1 MNLRVYI
8 CCLCF
13 SLVPLASAQE
23 LTLQINGASETLLL
37 EQNQNFL
44 QQDTQGNKHYKGS
57 VKNASG
63 SWVRLSQLSNQHWS
77 GLVMLDNHMYFIESP
92 VDTTRQ
98 SVHAMPASALTE
110 QPMCG
115 TQAMLHT
122 GDNNRHSALQP
133 SQALAASFAS
143 ACSNVDDICVFADLE
158 LIFDQEYQSALN
170 ANLQGS
176 TNSIINMLEGYYL
189 NQFNIAF
196 NIINQVFLNDATDI
210 YSNETNAN
218 SILDDVYSRR
228 CEQQFGAAT
237 CRATRPFNY
246 DNLDTGPSNFIL
258 EDNSIVHFVT
268 GRDFDGPI
276 AGVAFSGANSYCNDF
291 TVGTSNLSRS
301 GSSAVRLSFTAAIIA
316 HEIGHNLAANHDG
329 DGNACPNSGFVMS
342 AVLGSLPSAFS
353 SCSEEVITQ
362 TMADNLNNDC
372 ATAPVDLS
380 LSAGSVSG
388 SPTVGSLLTINNAF
402 SANSTENG
410 FRTTG
415 NASIEVTTTGASINS
430 IDINGS
436 NCSIASSANSAS
448 CNLSVVTGQAPSRIN
463 MTVAISGTSVSIRA
477 TDEANNLFRDTDP
490 SNSNA
495 LVSFSASAVA
505 SSFSISATN
514 IPITNSPR
522 PIIRGTSD
530 IPNGN
535 VIRASINGV
544 EVCNTTVSSVNWSC
558 TPTSDIADGTQT
570 IVLTGPGGAASNI
583 TVTIDTTAPQISA
596 NNVNSSSLRP
606 NLSGTTDLSPSEGRI
621 EVINSQG
628 NTLCVAVIVSGQW
641 SCTPSID
648 LQLGTQTLNVSATDS
663 LGNTVRINLL
673 VTITSSNTDSSEEN
687 GGGGGGLIDSL
698 FSYLLLSLL
707 LWRKRL

>member
-1 MNLRVYI
+1 
-8 CCLCF
+8 
-13 SLVPLASAQE
+13 
-23 LTLQINGASETLLL
+23 
-37 EQNQNFL
+37 
-44 QQDTQGNKHYKGS
+44 
-57 VKNASG
+57 
-63 SWVRLSQLSNQHWS
+63 
-77 GLVMLDNHMYFIESP
+77 
-92 VDTTRQ
+92 
-98 SVHAMPASALTE
+98 
-110 QPMCG
+110 
-115 TQAMLHT
+115 
-122 GDNNRHSALQP
+122 
-133 SQALAASFAS
+133 
-143 ACSNVDDICVFADLE
+143 
-158 LIFDQEYQSALN
+158 
-170 ANLQGS
+170 
-176 TNSIINMLEGYYL
+176 
-189 NQFNIAF
+189 
-196 NIINQVFLNDATDI
+196 
-210 YSNETNAN
+210 
-218 SILDDVYSRR
+218 
-228 CEQQFGAAT
+228 
-237 CRATRPFNY
+237 
-246 DNLDTGPSNFIL
+246 
-258 EDNSIVHFVT
+258 
-268 GRDFDGPI
+268 
-276 AGVAFSGANSYCNDF
+276 
-291 TVGTSNLSRS
+291 
-301 GSSAVRLSFTAAIIA
+301 
-316 HEIGHNLAANHDG
+316 
-329 DGNACPNSGFVMS
+329 
-342 AVLGSLPSAFS
+342 
-353 SCSEEVITQ
+353 
-362 TMADNLNNDC
+362 MADNLNNDC